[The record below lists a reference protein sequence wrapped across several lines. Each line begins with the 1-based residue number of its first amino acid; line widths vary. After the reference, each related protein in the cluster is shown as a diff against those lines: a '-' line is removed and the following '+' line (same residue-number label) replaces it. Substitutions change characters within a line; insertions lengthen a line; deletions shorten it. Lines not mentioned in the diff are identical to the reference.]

1 MLAPKNLMKQLYNF
15 FRRKASVCE
24 ARQSARPCKACV
36 LPLDKR
42 IALCYNTTNT
52 TGKLRRMLLSNT
64 TKPNKAKRTLLLV
77 VVAAFATLVVFS
89 LFFTGYEQGA
99 RVHKFRLLHLRG
111 NVGMYAFYPSHK
123 EQRERARS
131 VVCSRIFCCRRGVVL
146 ANAARRRHAR
156 KTKSKNNKLSFTFF

>member
-24 ARQSARPCKACV
+24 ARLSACPCKECV

-42 IALCYNTTNT
+42 IALCYNTTNI

-64 TKPNKAKRTLLLV
+64 TKLNKAKRTLLLV

-89 LFFTGYEQGA
+89 LFFTGYEQGHECINSDCCICA
-99 RVHKFRLLHLRG
+99 L
-111 NVGMYAFYPSHK
+111 MS
-123 EQRERARS
+123 E
-131 VVCSRIFCCRRGVVL
+131 CMRIT
-146 ANAARRRHAR
+146 RH
-156 KTKSKNNKLSFTFF
+156 TKSCASAPGALFAPVFFVAAAAWFLQMPPVAVTPVKLKVKITN